1 MIFQDPEKAH
11 VDLLWFQHSSNYTSL
26 ITSDITH
33 FFCGH
38 QGLCKIQ
45 APYLR
50 DLSECARPALLFV
63 CRDVR
68 LKIKLQECKNEEGG
82 ALIDSSP
89 NNTARLSKKNK

>member
-68 LKIKLQECKNEEGG
+68 LKIKLQECKNERTNEW
-82 ALIDSSP
+82 
-89 NNTARLSKKNK
+89 KNMVMEELENERFDE